1 METHPLDSRTGRF
14 PWQVVLIFV
23 AAAAISRA
31 PAVIVLAF
39 GVLVSWVVVAVTG
52 RLALSAVAVRLTLS
66 PDRIVAG
73 EQAIAT
79 LEIAN
84 RKPIPLPWLE
94 ARIFLGEGVEPSRG
108 ADEAS
113 SISRSVAA
121 SRMSRRCPGRA
132 ITPVTMPPNVYAS
145 TRIGIAVPPTRR
157 RASLIRRAIASTD
170 PYPTT
175 PGRWYARQPT
185 RIERTAGTRVGCR
198 PARRTARANRAASR
212 GAQPPGSLL
221 K

>member
-23 AAAAISRA
+23 AAASISRA

-108 ADEAS
+108 AGPPPDPPQARGRVDCGVPLRGPRRGAVGPRGALS
-113 SISRSVAA
+113 AA
-121 SRMSRRCPGRA
+121 GGLGGG
-132 ITPVTMPPNVYAS
+132 PV
-145 TRIGIAVPPTRR
+145 GR
-157 RASLIRRAIASTD
+157 RAV
-170 PYPTT
+170 
-175 PGRWYARQPT
+175 G
-185 RIERTAGTRVGCR
+185 RVGVVVTHGTGR
-198 PARRTARANRAASR
+198 
-212 GAQPPGSLL
+212 
-221 K
+221 